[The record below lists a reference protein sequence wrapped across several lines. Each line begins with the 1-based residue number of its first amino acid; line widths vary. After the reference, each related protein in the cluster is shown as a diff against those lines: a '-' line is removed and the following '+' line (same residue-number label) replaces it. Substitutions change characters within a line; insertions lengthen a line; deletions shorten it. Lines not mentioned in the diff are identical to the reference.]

1 MQISLRTDRSLLRAD
16 AQSVRYLLVS
26 LSAPSAQPR
35 ATHLPVH
42 VALVLDRSGSM
53 DEAGKFDL
61 ARLAVEKSLTML
73 RPDDLFTLVVYD
85 TEVDVLVGTTRATP
99 EAKHLAMQRLRD
111 VGPRGGTDL
120 AAGWHI
126 ASRQL
131 VNYVKENAVSRVLLL
146 TDGLANHGVTRVDE
160 LTEIARQLR
169 EQQIAT
175 STFGVG
181 ADFDERLLRDIA
193 HEGAGNFYYIQ
204 SPPQITDVLTG
215 ELGEAL
221 EVVVRDA
228 QLQLAL
234 PAGVQAEPLNRF
246 RYQFAAGDNELI
258 VSVGDLVSEQQLE
271 LVIKLRFPRGDE
283 DNVARLRA
291 MAGAASAIRSL
302 AESSVEWQYATHE
315 ANDRQPRDRIVD
327 RAVAHLYAAR
337 ARATATECNRHGDY
351 DGARR
356 VLEATSNRIR
366 GYAAGDPEL
375 ERLWRDL
382 RAEIGHFVR
391 EPMSAM
397 DLKAA
402 LFTAEAAVKGRAPGG
417 RARRGRA

>member
-1 MQISLRTDRSLLRAD
+1 MQISLRTDRTLLRAG

-26 LSAPSAQPR
+26 LTAPAAPPR
-35 ATHLPVH
+35 AAHLPVH

-53 DEAGKFDL
+53 DESGKFDL
-61 ARLAVEKSLTML
+61 ARLAVEKSLAML
-73 RPDDLFTLVVYD
+73 RAEDLFTLVVYD
-85 TEVDVLVGTTRATP
+85 TEVDVLVEATRATA
-99 EAKHLAMQRLRD
+99 EAKRLGMQRLRD

-131 VNYVKENAVSRVLLL
+131 AGYVADNAVSRVLML
-146 TDGLANHGVTRVDE
+146 TDGLANHGITRSEE
-160 LTEIARQLR
+160 LITIARQLR
-169 EQQIAT
+169 QQQIAT

-181 ADFDERLLRDIA
+181 ADFDERLLRDVA
-193 HEGAGNFYYIQ
+193 HEGGGNFYFIQ

-228 QLQLAL
+228 QLQVAL

-246 RYQFAAGDNELI
+246 RHQHAAGDNELI
-258 VSVGDLVSEQQLE
+258 VSLGDMVSEQEIQLV
-271 LVIKLRFPRGDE
+271 LKLRFPRGD
-283 DNVARLRA
+283 VGASSGVRV
-291 MAGAASAIRSL
+291 MAGAARALQPSAESL
-302 AESSVEWQYATHE
+302 AEWRFATHE
-315 ANDRQPRDRIVD
+315 QNDCQPRDRVTD
-327 RAVAHLYAAR
+327 RAVAQLYAAR

-366 GYAAGDPEL
+366 GYASGDPEL
-375 ERLWRDL
+375 ERLWRNL
-382 RAEIGHFVR
+382 RAEIVDYVSV
-391 EPMSAM
+391 PMSAM
-397 DLKAA
+397 QLKSAV
-402 LFTAEAAVKGRAPGG
+402 FMAESAVKGRAPGG